1 VSLHRLPRDHAGD
14 PGGDRVTY
22 DYHEPESV
30 AEALDLLARHGEDA
44 HLVAGATAFTL
55 LWRQGLLRPGHV
67 VGLRGIIPL
76 GGISSAGGGLV
87 IGATVT
93 HREIERSR
101 EAFRYC
107 PAITDTFASVATVRV
122 RNQATLG
129 GNLAHADPAQDPPPM
144 LMALGAEV
152 VAASATGDRVIP
164 IDELFVDVFTTSLH
178 AGEIITSV
186 RFPALAP
193 GTRATYVKFLPQTAD
208 DYATVSVAATLRLAD
223 DGTVADVRVALG
235 AAGPTPLRARSV
247 EEALRGARPDAKRI
261 AEAAARVD
269 ADIAPFD
276 DLRGSAAYKRDMA
289 RVWTERALTSLVE
302 ARA

>member
-1 VSLHRLPRDHAGD
+1 MS
-14 PGGDRVTY
+14 Y

-30 AEALDLLARHGEDA
+30 AEALDLLARHGDDA

-67 VGLRGIIPL
+67 IGLRRIAAL
-76 GGISSAGGGLV
+76 GGISGSSGGLV

-93 HREIERSR
+93 HRAIEHSAEVER
-101 EAFRYC
+101 FC
-107 PAITDTFASVATVRV
+107 PAITRTFASVATVRV

-152 VAASATGDRVIP
+152 VATSTQGDRVIAV
-164 IDELFVDVFTTSLH
+164 DDLFVDVFTTSLRG
-178 AGEIITSV
+178 GEIITSV

-193 GTRATYVKFLPQTAD
+193 GTRATYLKFLPQTAD
-208 DYATVSVAATLRLAD
+208 DYATVSVAAALRLAN

-235 AAGPTPLRARSV
+235 AAGPTPRRARSV
-247 EEALRGARPDAKRI
+247 EDALRGSRPGATRI
-261 AEAAARVD
+261 ADAAAHVD
-269 ADIAPFD
+269 ADIEPFD
-276 DLRGSAAYKRDMA
+276 DVRGSAGYKREMA
-289 RVWTERALTSLVE
+289 RVWTERALVSLVE
-302 ARA
+302 ET

>member
-1 VSLHRLPRDHAGD
+1 
-14 PGGDRVTY
+14 VTY

-30 AEALDLLARHGEDA
+30 AEALELLARHGEDA

-67 VGLRGIIPL
+67 IGLRRIASL
-76 GGISSAGGGLV
+76 GGITRSGGGLA

-93 HREIERSR
+93 HRAIERSDDVDG
-101 EAFRYC
+101 YC
-107 PAITDTFASVATVRV
+107 PALTRTFASVATVRV

-144 LMALGAEV
+144 LIALGAEV
-152 VAASATGDRVIP
+152 VAMSATGERTIP
-164 IDELFVDVFTTSLH
+164 LDDLFVDVFTTSLR
-178 AGEIITSV
+178 ADEILTSV

-193 GTRATYVKFLPQTAD
+193 GTRATYLKFLPRTAD
-208 DYATVSVAATLRLAD
+208 DYATVSVAAALRLAG

-235 AAGPTPLRARSV
+235 ACGPTPVRARSV
-247 EEALRGARPDAKRI
+247 EAALKGLRPDATRI
-261 AEAAARVD
+261 ADAAGRVD

-276 DLRGSAAYKRDMA
+276 DVRGSSAYKRDMA
-289 RVWTERALTSLVE
+289 RVWTERALSELVG
-302 ARA
+302 RWR